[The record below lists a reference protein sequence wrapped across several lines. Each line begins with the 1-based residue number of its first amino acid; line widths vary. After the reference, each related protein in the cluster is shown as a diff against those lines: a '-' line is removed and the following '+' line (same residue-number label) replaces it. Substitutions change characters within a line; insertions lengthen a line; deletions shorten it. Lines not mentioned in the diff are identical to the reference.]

1 MQLVLLHCARS
12 ALCEAA
18 ESNAAQ
24 DGSPMPVR
32 AREERACRGCA
43 LAMHLSGV
51 GMALLDGSLHGSMRF
66 GRRKKCI
73 AAAASLRHCIGGDC
87 EGSDQ
92 GKGAAYHVVPPCA
105 DPPLLLRVM
114 PKLELPAK
122 QMGNPSDK
130 FNIRTSCCFKAKQT

>member
-32 AREERACRGCA
+32 AREERACRVCA
-43 LAMHLSGV
+43 GAYQ
-51 GMALLDGSLHGSMRF
+51 
-66 GRRKKCI
+66 KKD
-73 AAAASLRHCIGGDC
+73 S
-87 EGSDQ
+87 
-92 GKGAAYHVVPPCA
+92 KAYHVVPPCA